1 MSVLDTF
8 VRSTGDDAGVGL
20 VGYIVDGK
28 TIFVVSVADIT
39 AKEFRVR
46 APVLQALSIMNVTI
60 LSSTARGGGF
70 RGIRQIN
77 KYQATRTSAVPRLR
91 TNTDGIAEILVN
103 DNVVGATIFVTN

>member
-8 VRSTGDDAGVGL
+8 VRGAGDDASVGL
-20 VGYIVDGK
+20 VGYVVDGK
-28 TIFVVSVADIT
+28 TILVISVADIA

-46 APVLQALSIMNVTI
+46 APVLQALSIVNVTV

-77 KYQATRTSAVPRLR
+77 KDQTTRTSAVPRLR

-103 DNVVGATIFVTN
+103 DNVVGTTILVTN